1 MLLGKREKKIV
12 AISWVSVAANAL
24 LSVLKITVGL
34 FAGSLATI
42 ADGIDS
48 ASDVL
53 TSLITLFTAHI
64 IGRPPDLK
72 YPYGYSRADT
82 IATKVLSFIIFF
94 AGAQLAISSLGHIVH
109 PVPRSIPKLIAVYI
123 IILSI
128 VSKQLLAYYLKRAGK
143 AEQSNMLIANAKN
156 MQSDVI
162 ISLSVLLG
170 LLFTFYFKM
179 PVLDV
184 ITALAVSIWIMVV
197 AVKIFFETNREL
209 MDGIEDTAIYKKI
222 IETCRK
228 VEGVTRPHRIRVRKM
243 ANLYVIAL
251 DIEVDG
257 NLTLEDAHHKSKL
270 VEQLIRKKIPN
281 VYDVLVHVEP
291 AGNKETDEVFGV
303 SEEDIP

>member
-12 AISWVSVAANAL
+12 AVSKVSVAANAL

-34 FAGSLATI
+34 FAGSFATI

-48 ASDVL
+48 GSDVL

-109 PVPRSIPKLIAVYI
+109 PVPRSIPKVIAVYI

-128 VSKQLLAYYLKRAGK
+128 VSKQLLAYFLKRAGK
-143 AEQSNMLIANAKN
+143 SEQSNMLIANAKN
-156 MQSDVI
+156 MQSDVV

-170 LLFTFYFKM
+170 LLFTFYFKK

-184 ITALAVSIWIMVV
+184 ITALAVSVWIMVV

-222 IETCRK
+222 VEACRQ

-243 ANLYVIAL
+243 AQLFVITL

-257 NLTLEDAHHKSKL
+257 NITLEEAHHKSKL

-281 VYDVLVHVEP
+281 VYDVMVHVEP
-291 AGNKETDEVFGV
+291 AGNMESDEVFGI